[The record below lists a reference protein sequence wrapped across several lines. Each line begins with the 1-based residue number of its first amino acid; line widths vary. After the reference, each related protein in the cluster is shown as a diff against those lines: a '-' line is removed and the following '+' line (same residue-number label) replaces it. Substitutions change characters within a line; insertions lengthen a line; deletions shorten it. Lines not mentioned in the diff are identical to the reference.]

1 MRIFLFLLLVAV
13 IGLLAYIR
21 LAPSD
26 PARWHVDP
34 AGAEDPGE
42 GGVLMTPPD
51 APVLATTPETL
62 MELFDAIAMA
72 EPRITRLAGSVAE
85 GHVTYVARTAI
96 MSFPDY
102 ISVRALPAEGGATLA
117 VISRLRFGRSDMGVN
132 RARLDRWMAE
142 LGERVGE

>member
-1 MRIFLFLLLVAV
+1 MRITFLVLLVAI
-13 IGLLAYIR
+13 IGMLAYIR

-34 AGAEDPGE
+34 LTAADPGE
-42 GGVLMTPPD
+42 GGVRLVPPD
-51 APVLATTPETL
+51 APVLATTPEAL
-62 MELFDAIAMA
+62 MELFDTIALA
-72 EPRITRLAGSVAE
+72 EPRVTRLAGSVAE
-85 GHVTYVARTAI
+85 GHVTYVARTRI
-96 MSFPDY
+96 MGFPDY
-102 ISVRALPAEGGATLA
+102 ISVRALPSEGGATLA

>member
-1 MRIFLFLLLVAV
+1 MRIFLLLLLVAV

-26 PARWHVDP
+26 PARWHIDP
-34 AGAEDPGE
+34 VSAEDPGE
-42 GGVLMTPPD
+42 GGVLLIPID
-51 APVLATTPETL
+51 APALATAPETL

-72 EPRITRLAGSVAE
+72 EPRVTRLAGSVAE

-96 MSFPDY
+96 MGFPDY
-102 ISVRALPAEGGATLA
+102 ISTRALPAEGGAKLA
-117 VISRLRFGRSDMGVN
+117 VVSRLRFGRSDMGVN